1 VPGLLAGAA
10 GLGLLAAA
18 FWGVG
23 DFAGG
28 MASKVAGGSL
38 RPTLK
43 VIIVAHLSSFMLLAG
58 FAVLRHDPLLHG
70 AALVWALVA
79 GVAAALSVS
88 AFYVALASGEMGV
101 SAALSGLL
109 AAALPAVVSGATD
122 GLPGW
127 RRFAG
132 FVIAGAA
139 IWLIAAGSSA
149 REQTRTTF
157 LALLSGTGF
166 GCYFVAL
173 RFAGRGG
180 LVWPVATA
188 RLTSVATCA
197 LLLLGLKLAQTRSA
211 PGASLQWKRAMLGWV
226 VATTVFDTAGNLFFL
241 AATRA
246 GRLDIAA
253 VLASL
258 YPASTI
264 VMAAIVLK
272 ERLTGRQTLGMA
284 IALAAVVLITL

>member
-1 VPGLLAGAA
+1 VQGYLLGAA
-10 GLGLLAAA
+10 ELGLLAAG

-28 MASKVAGGSL
+28 MAAKSAGGSL
-38 RPTLK
+38 HATLK
-43 VIIVAHLSSFMLLAG
+43 IIIVAHLTSFMLLAG
-58 FAVLRHDPLLHG
+58 LAAMRHDPLLHG
-70 AALVWALVA
+70 AALAWALVA

-88 AFYVALASGEMGV
+88 AFYVALASGAMGV

-109 AAALPAVVSGATD
+109 AAALPAIVSGATD

-127 RRFAG
+127 RRFTG

-139 IWLIAAGSSA
+139 IWLIAAGSAA
-149 REQTRTTF
+149 REQGRTTV

-166 GCYFVAL
+166 GFYFVAL

-180 LVWPVATA
+180 LLWPVATS
-188 RLTSVATCA
+188 RLTSVVTCA
-197 LLLLGLKLAQTRSA
+197 VILLVLKLAQAKSA
-211 PGASLQWKRAMLGWV
+211 PGQSLIWGRRLFAWV
-226 VATTVFDTAGNLFFL
+226 VATTIFDTAGNLFFL

-272 ERLTGRQTLGMA
+272 ERLTGRQTIGMA
-284 IALAAVVLITL
+284 VALAAVVLIAL

>member
-1 VPGLLAGAA
+1 MPSLFAGTAV
-10 GLGLLAAA
+10 LGLMAAA

-23 DFAGG
+23 DFSGG
-28 MASKVAGGSL
+28 MAAKSAGGSL
-38 RPTLK
+38 RATLK
-43 VIIVAHLSSFMLLAG
+43 VIVVAHLASFVLLASL
-58 FAVLRHDPLLHG
+58 ALLHTDPWLHG
-70 AALVWALVA
+70 AVLAWALLS
-79 GVAAALSVS
+79 GVLAALSVT
-88 AFYVALASGEMGV
+88 AFYIALASGEMGV

-109 AAALPAVVSGATD
+109 AAALPAVVSGFTD
-122 GLPGW
+122 GVPGW

-132 FVIAGAA
+132 FVVAGAA
-139 IWLIAAGSSA
+139 IWLIAAGSAA
-149 REQTRTTF
+149 REQTRTTM

-166 GCYFVAL
+166 GCYFVSL

-188 RLTSVATCA
+188 RLASVLTCVA
-197 LLLLGLKLAQTRSA
+197 VLLGLRLAQKRSA
-211 PGASLQWKRAMLGWV
+211 QAQPLRWGRMLLLWV
-226 VATTVFDTAGNLFFL
+226 VSTTVFDTAGNLFFL

-264 VMAAIVLK
+264 LMAGVVLK
-272 ERLTGRQTLGMA
+272 ERLTRRQTVGMA
-284 IALAAVVLITL
+284 IAVVAVVMITL

>member
-1 VPGLLAGAA
+1 VPGLLPGAA
-10 GLGLLAAA
+10 DLGLLAAA
-18 FWGVG
+18 FWGIG

-28 MASKVAGGSL
+28 MAAKTAGRSL
-38 RPTLK
+38 RATLK
-43 VIIVAHLSSFMLLAG
+43 VIIVAHLASFLLLAG
-58 FAVLRHDPLLHG
+58 FAALRHDPLLHG

-88 AFYVALASGEMGV
+88 AFYLALASGEMGV

-109 AAALPAVVSGATD
+109 AAALPSIVSGATD

-139 IWLIAAGSSA
+139 IWLIAAGSSG
-149 REQTRTTF
+149 REQTRTTI

-197 LLLLGLKLAQTRSA
+197 ILLLGLKLAQTRSVR
-211 PGASLQWKRAMLGWV
+211 GTSLAWGRSLLAWV
-226 VATTVFDTAGNLFFL
+226 VVTSVFDTAGNLFFL

-272 ERLTGRQTLGMA
+272 ERLTRRQALGMG
-284 IALAAVVLITL
+284 IALAAVFLITL